1 MGKQN
6 NLEKSHIVLFV
17 YWFALL
23 IWQNVRSVGNR
34 GGVDTMIKAGLI
46 MLLVFYF
53 CFNVQRLKIDAL
65 VASVLLAVFSVVTL
79 VSSGGITFS
88 SLLYYLYPVF
98 LCFII
103 YAVGWN
109 AQINKKQL
117 VSMMHWIIIMVA
129 YIVVYALVFCRDQFS
144 AAFSISTAYGNE
156 LSSFL
161 VSSHE
166 YGMYLAY
173 GIMAIFLCME
183 FSGSI
188 SWRKRILYITGIV
201 VFAVNL
207 VLTFSR
213 TSLVAFSAMFAVYTF
228 FCANKTTKRIL
239 LLAVLAMG
247 LTIVFVPQLREFVVS
262 IVFKD
267 GNDAGRGELTELGF
281 SLFKDAS
288 LFQKIF
294 GDTGFGDKIATASGH
309 GSLHN
314 GYIQM
319 LVSNGL
325 KGVVFLLV
333 LMINS
338 FRGNKSVK
346 NCSNSEKNLCR
357 LFNGFLLASAFFMLT
372 NTSVLFQSNIDSY
385 FLSLFTVIIPKYV
398 RNAINAGTYE

>member
-34 GGVDTMIKAGLI
+34 GAVDTMIKAGLI
-46 MLLVFYF
+46 LLLVGYF
-53 CFNVQRLKIDAL
+53 CFNAQRLQINAL
-65 VASVLLAVFSVVTL
+65 FSTLLLAVLSGATL
-79 VSSGGITFS
+79 MSASGVTFS
-88 SLLYYLYPVF
+88 LFLYYLYPVLF
-98 LCFII
+98 CFVI
-103 YAVGWN
+103 YTVGWN
-109 AQINKKQL
+109 AQINKNQL
-117 VSMMHWIIIMVA
+117 ISMMHCIIIMVA
-129 YIVVYALVFCRDQFS
+129 YIVVYALVFCRDQFTS
-144 AAFSISTAYGNE
+144 AFSITNAYGNE

-161 VSSHE
+161 ISSHE

-183 FSGSI
+183 FGESI
-188 SWRKRILYITGIV
+188 SWWKRILYVIGIV
-201 VFAVNL
+201 AFAVNL

-213 TSLVAFSAMFAVYTF
+213 TSLVAFSAMFAVYMF
-228 FCANKTTKRIL
+228 FCANKITKRIL

-267 GNDAGRGELTELGF
+267 GNDAGREELTELGF

-372 NTSVLFQSNIDSY
+372 NTSVLFQSSIDSY
-385 FLSLFTVIIPKYV
+385 FLSLFSVIIPKYV
-398 RNAINAGTYE
+398 RNAINAGTFE

>member
-46 MLLVFYF
+46 LLLAFYF

-65 VASVLLAVFSVVTL
+65 VASVLWAASAVVTL
-79 VSSGGITFS
+79 VSSSGITFS
-88 SLLYYLYPVF
+88 LLLYYLYPVF
-98 LCFII
+98 LYFII

-117 VSMMHWIIIMVA
+117 VSMMHWVIIMVT
-129 YIVVYALVFCRDQFS
+129 YIVIYALIFCRDQFTS
-144 AAFSISTAYGNE
+144 AFSITSAYGNE

-161 VSSHE
+161 FSSHE

-183 FSGSI
+183 FGESI
-188 SWRKRILYITGIV
+188 SWWKRILYIIGIV
-201 VFAVNL
+201 AFAVNL

-213 TSLVAFSAMFAVYTF
+213 TSLVAFSAMFAVYML

-247 LTIVFVPQLREFVVS
+247 LTIVFVPQLREFVIS

-281 SLFKDAS
+281 SLFKDAT
-288 LFQKIF
+288 LFQKFF
-294 GDTGFGDKIATASGH
+294 GDTGFGNKISDASGH

-325 KGVVFLLV
+325 KGVVFLLAIMV
-333 LMINS
+333 TS
-338 FRGNKSVK
+338 FRGNKIIQDCSK
-346 NCSNSEKNLCR
+346 NEKNLCR
-357 LFNGFLLASAFFMLT
+357 IFNGFLVASGLVMFT
-372 NTSVLFQSNIDSY
+372 NTSALFQSSIDSY
-385 FLSLFTVIIPKYV
+385 FLTLFAIIIPKYV
-398 RNAINAGTYE
+398 RNAINAGTFE

>member
-34 GGVDTMIKAGLI
+34 GAVDTMIKAGLI
-46 MLLVFYF
+46 LLLVGYF
-53 CFNVQRLKIDAL
+53 CFNAQRLQINAL
-65 VASVLLAVFSVVTL
+65 FSTLLLAVLSGATL
-79 VSSGGITFS
+79 MSASGVTFS
-88 SLLYYLYPVF
+88 LFLYYLYPVLF
-98 LCFII
+98 CFVI
-103 YAVGWN
+103 YTVGWN
-109 AQINKKQL
+109 AQINKNQL
-117 VSMMHWIIIMVA
+117 ISMMHWIIIMVA

-144 AAFSISTAYGNE
+144 SAFSITNAYGNE

-183 FSGSI
+183 LSESI
-188 SWRKRILYITGIV
+188 SWWKRVLYVVGIV
-201 VFAVNL
+201 AFAVNL

-213 TSLVAFSAMFAVYTF
+213 TSLVAFSVMFAVYMI
-228 FCANKTTKRIL
+228 FCANKITKRIL

-338 FRGNKSVK
+338 FRGNKAVK
-346 NCSNSEKNLCR
+346 NCPNSEKNLCR

-372 NTSVLFQSNIDSY
+372 NTSVLFQSSIDSY
-385 FLSLFTVIIPKYV
+385 FLSLFSVIIPKYV
-398 RNAINAGTYE
+398 RNAINAGTFE